1 MCFIEIKVFAL
12 FTTKRLAG
20 QPKRLYVYTRH
31 SMEVES
37 KGAVLGRT
45 QTGKV

>member
-20 QPKRLYVYTRH
+20 QPKRLYVYTR
-31 SMEVES
+31 ES